1 MLNDPEAR
9 VKLALDVSGVGVWAW
24 DAATDRITA
33 DAAYRQLYGF
43 SADGALDS
51 GIWLESLH
59 PDDREALKRHVGEIL
74 READEWHEE
83 FRIIHPERGERWL
96 EGLGRV
102 VRDAEGRAAG
112 LTGINTDITSRKRAE
127 IALRESEAR
136 FRAIIES
143 AIDGIIAID
152 DRGIVQSVNPA
163 TVRIF
168 GYSAE
173 EITGQNVRML
183 MPEPYRSGHDKY
195 IRQYLETG
203 QAKIIGIGREVAGRR
218 KDGST
223 FPLDLGITEVSQGG
237 RRLFIGIV
245 RDITERKQ
253 AEETQRLLLEEI
265 NHRVKNTLV
274 IVQAM
279 AEQTMQKSR
288 DPEHFVDS
296 FRGRLQALSRAHN
309 LLTQGN
315 WSGVDLQSLIR
326 DQLLIGPEP
335 DQRISYSGPRLELQ
349 PRAAVHLGLV
359 LHELGTNARKYGALK
374 APEGKL
380 AVTWRIAARQTGSS
394 LELTWEERA
403 GPAVS
408 PPASEGFG
416 TFLIQR
422 GLKHALGGEAHVTF
436 APAGVVCELRLP
448 LPEPPRIAD
457 GDPAALPGASSTP
470 Q

>member
-1 MLNDPEAR
+1 MSILEDPETR
-9 VKLALDVSGVGVWAW
+9 LKLALDVSGVGVWAW
-24 DAATDRITA
+24 DAASDKITA

-43 SADGALDS
+43 STEGALDS
-51 GIWLESLH
+51 GVWLASLH

-74 READEWHEE
+74 RKADEWHEE
-83 FRIIHPERGERWL
+83 FRIIHPARGERWL
-96 EGLGRV
+96 EGQGRV

-112 LTGINTDITSRKRAE
+112 LAGINTDITSRKRAE

-136 FRAIIES
+136 LRAIIES
-143 AIDGIIAID
+143 AIDGIITID
-152 DRGIVQSVNPA
+152 EQGMVLSVNPA

-168 GYSAE
+168 GYAAE
-173 EITGQNVRML
+173 EIMGQNVRML
-183 MPEPYRSGHDKY
+183 MPQPYRSGHDGY
-195 IRQYLETG
+195 IRDYLKTG
-203 QAKIIGIGREVAGRR
+203 QAKIIGIGREVVGRR
-218 KDGST
+218 KDGT
-223 FPLDLGITEVSQGG
+223 EFPLDLGISEVSQGG

-253 AEETQRLLLEEI
+253 AEDTQHLLLEEI

-288 DPEHFVDS
+288 DPAHFVDS

-315 WSGVDLQSLIR
+315 WSGADLQSLIR

-335 DQRISYSGPRLELQ
+335 DQRISYSGPQLELP

-359 LHELGTNARKYGALK
+359 LHELGTNAHKYGALK
-374 APEGKL
+374 VPEGRL
-380 AVTWRIAARQTGSS
+380 AVAWRIASGQAGRS
-394 LELTWEERA
+394 LELTWEESG

-408 PPASEGFG
+408 PPSSEGFG

-422 GLKHALGGEAHVTF
+422 GLKHALGGDAHISFT
-436 APAGVVCELRLP
+436 PAGVVCDLRMP
-448 LPEPPRIAD
+448 LADPPRLA
-457 GDPAALPGASSTP
+457 GGE
-470 Q
+470 